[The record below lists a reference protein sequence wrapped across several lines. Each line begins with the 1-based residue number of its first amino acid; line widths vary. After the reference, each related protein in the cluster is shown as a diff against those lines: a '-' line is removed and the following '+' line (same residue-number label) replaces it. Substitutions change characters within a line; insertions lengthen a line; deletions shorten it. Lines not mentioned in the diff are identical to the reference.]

1 MNVTN
6 SKANNIR
13 RKIFILFLIAF
24 VMVASGCN
32 TQTVEPS
39 DETQNNPTNQ
49 TPVEPETNNTTKP
62 NPALTINPANVAP
75 NEILPLIYKFVT
87 ITLDAQFGINPM
99 IVAYSGVKYLLF
111 CRNET
116 KVCSP
121 TK

>member
-49 TPVEPETNNTTKP
+49 TPVEPETNNNTKP
-62 NPALTINPANVAP
+62 NVTDKEFEGYYEVLDGVYVNYFPGVYKEDIVLNFKFKDKKSSLFYKCTI
-75 NEILPLIYKFVT
+75 
-87 ITLDAQFGINPM
+87 
-99 IVAYSGVKYLLF
+99 
-111 CRNET
+111 R
-116 KVCSP
+116 
-121 TK
+121 

>member
-39 DETQNNPTNQ
+39 DKTQNNPTNQ

-62 NPALTINPANVAP
+62 NVTDKEFEGYYEVLDGVYVNYFSWC
-75 NEILPLIYKFVT
+75 LRRRYSFKF
-87 ITLDAQFGINPM
+87 
-99 IVAYSGVKYLLF
+99 
-111 CRNET
+111 
-116 KVCSP
+116 
-121 TK
+121 